1 MRNSCGGIMM
11 NIKRLPVF
19 IEISFWQIAVAIL
32 TNSRFIQNLF
42 KLSYPHLV
50 RMGAFKC
57 ILNYPSLED

>member
-1 MRNSCGGIMM
+1 MM